1 MILATLLDVAAAAA
15 LVCGALLTFLA
26 GAGMVRMPDLF
37 SRLSASSKASTLG
50 SALLLVGAGL
60 ASGVAGTF
68 WFAVLCAAFLAFT
81 VTLAAQQLGRAAKR
95 RGVALW
101 GPTRDASVP
110 SSEE

>member
-1 MILATLLDVAAAAA
+1 MIAVVLDVVAA
-15 LVCGALLTFLA
+15 LALVGGAFLTFLA

-50 SALLLVGAGL
+50 SALLLLGAGI
-60 ASGVAGTF
+60 ASGTLGNF
-68 WFAVLCAAFLAFT
+68 WFAVLCAGFLAFT

-95 RGVALW
+95 RGVSLW
-101 GPTRDASVP
+101 GPTRDASFP